1 MNVPTV
7 QEKSEQI
14 FFAQP
19 KAHQNKFAD
28 LNKTVPANLLRMITF
43 FEQCQATDKAAGILK
58 KIAKD
63 KKQPKKRVRLMF
75 LLHIAVNRATSS
87 TVTTNIAT
95 TIEATNVIVMFTD
108 LIIIIEMINTMI
120 VVDATTRT

>member
-1 MNVPTV
+1 MDIPTV
-7 QEKSEQI
+7 QEKSDQM

-28 LNKTVPANLLRMITF
+28 LNKMVPVNLLRVIAF

-63 KKQPKKRVRLMF
+63 KKQPKEKSRIRLKF
-75 LLHIAVNRATSS
+75 LLHVP
-87 TVTTNIAT
+87 
-95 TIEATNVIVMFTD
+95 
-108 LIIIIEMINTMI
+108 
-120 VVDATTRT
+120 